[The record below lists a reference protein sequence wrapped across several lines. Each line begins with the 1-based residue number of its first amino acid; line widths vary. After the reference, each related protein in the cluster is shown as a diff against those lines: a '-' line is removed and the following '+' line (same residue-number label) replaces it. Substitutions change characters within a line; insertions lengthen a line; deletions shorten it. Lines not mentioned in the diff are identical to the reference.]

1 MRSNRIFPF
10 LGLKSIAG
18 MLAISAAVCSSGC
31 STMSDFC
38 TGTATTQAALGGY
51 NIFAIPCVA
60 NDVAYIGGNMIS
72 LAGSSSSG
80 GESQYKT
87 FRSSK
92 AVYDDMSNSGDVM
105 QFILDSQDRYKALDY
120 GEATIEQ
127 KQHTVGRYVSDKL
140 GKSIVIVDA
149 QKMFL
154 VMFEKEY
161 VPVQT
166 PAPIAAPAPVQAKAS

>member
-1 MRSNRIFPF
+1 LKLITNNIAYALTALCFF
-10 LGLKSIAG
+10 LTT
-18 MLAISAAVCSSGC
+18 GC

-120 GEATIEQ
+120 GDATSEQ

-161 VPVQT
+161 VPVQIPAPATT
-166 PAPIAAPAPVQAKAS
+166 PALVQAKAS